1 MKKYSKKTIL
11 RGEMINKKGESP
23 IVIRYTYDRKSTFI
37 SLGITIKP
45 ENWDEKESFPI
56 QQKVSNFRELSRIIN
71 QKEDEIDT
79 ILNDYFKKNKFYP
92 STDVLKK
99 LYNNEEVEDIKN
111 QGELLILDYLKE
123 YISALKNEEKMS
135 PNTIKIF
142 NSCRVHFEKFE
153 KFQKSKFF
161 IEDIDKELLIQYQ
174 TFLRKKDLQNSSIN
188 KYVKFFK
195 IFINQYLIERKGL
208 KINTS
213 FQRIKSTSN
222 KPKEKIDVLTE
233 QEVENLKG
241 MVYWEELIDPTTNT
255 MTHYNLSDV
264 EKQIGRMFLF
274 QCYTGVAFAD
284 LLQLTY
290 FDIHFPTLEKVKRIK
305 KIYDELEQNEI
316 EAENKEKKKI
326 VEGCVIAFDRQK
338 TENSCIVPLFGTAVE
353 LLIVQNMGLGGLD
366 MSQVLYNESERISFL
381 KSVIAKRERSI
392 KNGQKRRQI
401 FPSYTNQYY
410 NREIKKLFQKLN
422 LNKTIELKFDN
433 VKKTRVIKS
442 KWELITS
449 HTARRTYISLN
460 INKGIGIDTIMRTT
474 GHNDFE
480 TLRIYIKQSQQS
492 VYDEFQKVIE
502 N

>member
-1 MKKYSKKTIL
+1 MKKFSKKTIL

-23 IVIRYTYDRKSTFI
+23 IVIRYTYDRKSTFF

-92 STDVLKK
+92 SIDVLKR
-99 LYNNEEVEDIKN
+99 LYNNEEVLETKN

-135 PNTIKIF
+135 LNTIKIF

-153 KFQKSKFF
+153 KTHNSKFL
-161 IEDIDKELLIQYQ
+161 IDDIDKELLIQYQ
-174 TFLRKKDLQNSSIN
+174 TYLRKKNLQNSSIN

-195 IFINQYLIERKGL
+195 IFINQYLIELKEF
-208 KINTS
+208 KINPS
-213 FQRIKSTSN
+213 FKRVMSASN
-222 KPKEKIDVLTE
+222 KPREKEDVLTD

-241 MVYWEELIDPTTNT
+241 MVYWEESINPTTNET
-255 MTHYNLSDV
+255 IQYNLTDV

-274 QCYTGVAFAD
+274 QCYTGVSFAD

-290 FDIHFPTLEKVKRIK
+290 FDVHFPILEKVKRIQ
-305 KIYDELEQNEI
+305 KIYEELEQNEV
-316 EAENKEKKKI
+316 ETENKEKKKL
-326 VEGCVIAFDRQK
+326 VEGCVITFARQK
-338 TENSCIVPLFGTAVE
+338 TDNSCIVPLFGTAVE
-353 LLIVQNMGLGGLD
+353 LLIVQNMGLGGWE
-366 MSQVLYNESERISFL
+366 MSKTLYTEPERISFL
-381 KSVIAKRERSI
+381 KFVIAKRVRSI
-392 KNGQKRRQI
+392 KNDQKRTQI
-401 FPSYTNQYY
+401 FPNYTNQYY
-410 NREIKKLFQKLN
+410 NREIKKLFQKLD
-422 LNKTIELKFDN
+422 LNKPIELKYDN
-433 VKKTRVIKS
+433 VRKTRVIKS

-460 INKGIGIDTIMRTT
+460 INKGIGLDTIMRTT
-474 GHNDFE
+474 GHNSFE

-492 VYDEFQKVIE
+492 VYDEFQKVTE

>member
-1 MKKYSKKTIL
+1 MKKYSVKTIL
-11 RGEMINKKGESP
+11 RGETINKKGESP
-23 IVIRYTYDRKSTFI
+23 ISVRYTYDRKSAFF

-92 STDVLKK
+92 STDVLKR

-111 QGELLILDYLKE
+111 QDELLILDYLKE

-135 PNTIKIF
+135 LNTIKIF

-153 KFQKSKFF
+153 KTHNTKFL
-161 IEDIDKELLIQYQ
+161 IDDIDKELLIQYQ
-174 TFLRKKDLQNSSIN
+174 TYLRKKNLQNSSIN

-195 IFINQYLIERKGL
+195 IFVNQYLIERKGL
-208 KINTS
+208 KINTT
-213 FQRIKSTSN
+213 FQKVISTSN

-255 MTHYNLSDV
+255 TIHYNLTDV

-290 FDIHFPTLEKVKRIK
+290 FDIHFPKLEKVKRIQ
-305 KIYDELEQNEI
+305 KIYEELGQNEVD
-316 EAENKEKKKI
+316 AENKEKKKM

-338 TENSCIVPLFGTAVE
+338 TENSCVVPLFGTAVE
-353 LLIVQNMGLGGLD
+353 LLIVQNMGLGGWE
-366 MSQVLYNESERISFL
+366 MSKVLYTESERISFL
-381 KSVIAKRERSI
+381 KTVIAKREKSI
-392 KNGQKRRQI
+392 KNGQNRRQI

-422 LNKTIELKFDN
+422 LNKTIELKYDN

-492 VYDEFQKVIE
+492 VYDEFQKVTE